1 MRQTVDTLLDYRP
14 IVAAGE
20 GMQIVG
26 RPADRR
32 RLRPLPKKIPITQ
45 LALVDADQ
53 NTHRIELA
61 LSDENRCYLI
71 EQLLTAGAPLDDQ
84 TKSKLIDVLTGVIV
98 PSLDV
103 VTH

>member
-20 GMQIVG
+20 GMQIVDG
-26 RPADRR
+26 QPIADAFG
-32 RLRPLPKKIPITQ
+32 LPRKIPITQ
-45 LALVDADQ
+45 LALVDAQ

-84 TKSKLIDVLTGVIV
+84 TKGKLIDVLTGVIV
-98 PSLDV
+98 PGLDV